1 MNIFEEIVDLMLQI
15 ELSLKSGGFHINF
28 NHKRFLTRD
37 RQTVNIK
44 NPGRYRK
51 IHR

>member
-1 MNIFEEIVDLMLQI
+1 MNIFEEIINLMWQI
-15 ELSLKSGGFHINF
+15 EFSLKSGGFHINC
-28 NHKRFLTRD
+28 NYKRFLTRD
-37 RQTVNIK
+37 RQTVCIK